1 MLGRRGKDEYWI
13 PTVCKGF
20 QAVLVVQNPPANA
33 VDVRDVGSIP
43 GWGRSPRG
51 GHGNPLQY
59 SCLEN
64 PMDRGAWRATVH
76 RVTKSRT
83 RLKQLT
89 TCALY
94 AKPHVR
100 RQGGFKRLVLEK
112 LMLLLFNHIQIPWR
126 KLIWSVLLSISDHR
140 PCRYPHQSNEL
151 VQDWVLCVPF
161 VGLDHRAYICRSPF
175 FSDSLHLCRTRTIT
189 FAISTVLSCNSQSYV
204 HPIFTFNMRRGRDQ
218 RWTLRNTHRV

>member
-89 TCALY
+89 TRALD

-151 VQDWVLCVPF
+151 GTRLGLMCPFRGFGSQSLYLQIPLFFWQFASMQNSNDNFCNFNCLVMQQSVLC
-161 VGLDHRAYICRSPF
+161 SPHF
-175 FSDSLHLCRTRTIT
+175 
-189 FAISTVLSCNSQSYV
+189 
-204 HPIFTFNMRRGRDQ
+204 
-218 RWTLRNTHRV
+218 